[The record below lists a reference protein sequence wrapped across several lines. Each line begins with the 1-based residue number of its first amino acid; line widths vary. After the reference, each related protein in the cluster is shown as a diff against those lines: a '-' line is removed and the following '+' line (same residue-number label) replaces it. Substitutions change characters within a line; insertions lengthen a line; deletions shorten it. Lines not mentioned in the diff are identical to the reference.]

1 MGEIMETTA
10 KPQAPTIAALSLK
23 DMIFRSLEREPHR
36 AFTVEDL
43 LTLLKLQSPKDPQKQ
58 AQAVEQVTTHLRSL
72 IEGGQ
77 ITEVAPG
84 LFKCRLFFELEKS
97 IEHAYIGGMGNN
109 RYRFKSP
116 IFRLNIGVLS
126 IYFIHDSKKKEWLLT
141 VRDTTIGRDY
151 CLVRRLQD
159 GQYLVGS
166 RPTATGEK
174 NYVQIAGRYIEKEH
188 LTLTISG
195 DEIAIEDHNTPN
207 GTRID
212 LLTKE
217 GLARYQQAAR
227 AFLKVTEPQHQKD
240 PVKRGRYVLEQLL
253 NQHQNFETTFFGAV
267 LDWLL
272 IAG

>member
-1 MGEIMETTA
+1 METTV
-10 KPQAPTIAALSLK
+10 KPTVPAVAPLSLK
-23 DMIFRSLEREPHR
+23 DLVLRILEREPHR

-72 IEGGQ
+72 IEVGQ

-97 IEHAYIGGMGNN
+97 IEHAFIGGMGNN

-126 IYFIHDSKKKEWLLT
+126 VYFIHDSKKKEWFLT
-141 VRDTTIGRDY
+141 VRDTTIGKDY
-151 CLVRRLQD
+151 CLARRLRD
-159 GQYLVGS
+159 GQYLLGN
-166 RPTATGEK
+166 RPIAAGDE

-188 LTLTISG
+188 LALTVSG
-195 DEIAIEDHNTPN
+195 DEIAIEDHNTAN

-217 GLARYQQAAR
+217 GLARYQQAAW
-227 AFLKVTEPQHQKD
+227 AFLKATETQHQKD

-253 NQHQNFETTFFGAV
+253 HQHQNFETTFFGAV
-267 LDWLL
+267 VDSLL
-272 IAG
+272 MAG

>member
-1 MGEIMETTA
+1 METTA
-10 KPQAPTIAALSLK
+10 KPQAPPIAALSLK
-23 DMIFRSLEREPHR
+23 NMVFRLLEREPHR
-36 AFTVEDL
+36 GFTVEDL

-72 IEGGQ
+72 IESGQ
-77 ITEVAPG
+77 ITEVASG

-97 IEHAYIGGMGNN
+97 IEHAFIGGMGNN

-126 IYFIHDSKKKEWLLT
+126 VYFIHDSKKKEWFLT

-151 CLVRRLQD
+151 CLVRRLGD
-159 GQYLVGS
+159 GTYLFGS
-166 RPTATGEK
+166 RPPAAGEE
-174 NYVQIAGRYIEKEH
+174 NYVQIAGRYIEKKH

-195 DEIAIEDHNTPN
+195 DEIAIEDYNTAN

-217 GLARYQQAAR
+217 GLARYQLAAQ
-227 AFLKVTEPQHQKD
+227 AFLKATEPQHQKD

-253 NQHQNFETTFFGAV
+253 HQHQNYETTFFGAV
-267 LDWLL
+267 VDWLL
-272 IAG
+272 IAV

>member
-1 MGEIMETTA
+1 METTA
-10 KPQAPTIAALSLK
+10 NPPAPIIAVPSLE
-23 DMIFRSLEREPHR
+23 DHISRLLEREPHR
-36 AFTVEDL
+36 AFSVEDL

-58 AQAVEQVTTHLRSL
+58 AQAVEQVTSNLRRL
-72 IEGGQ
+72 VEDGQ

-109 RYRFKSP
+109 RYRFRSP
-116 IFRLNIGVLS
+116 VFRLNIGVLS
-126 IYFIHDSKKKEWLLT
+126 IYFIHDAKKGEWFQT

-151 CLVRRLQD
+151 GLVRRLRD
-159 GQYLVGS
+159 GTYLFGS
-166 RPTATGEK
+166 RPPAAGEE
-174 NYVQIAGRYIEKEH
+174 NYVQIAGRYIEKKH
-188 LTLTISG
+188 LTITISG
-195 DEIAIEDHNTPN
+195 DEIGIEDHNTPN

-212 LLTKE
+212 LLTKD

-227 AFLKVTEPQHQKD
+227 AFLKAAEPEDRKD

-253 NQHQNFETTFFGAV
+253 HQHQNYETTFFGAV

-272 IAG
+272 ITG

>member
-1 MGEIMETTA
+1 METTA

-23 DMIFRSLEREPHR
+23 DMIFRPLEREPHR

-72 IEGGQ
+72 VDGGQ
-77 ITEVAPG
+77 ITEVASG
-84 LFKCRLFFELEKS
+84 LFKCRLFFELEKN

-126 IYFIHDSKKKEWLLT
+126 VYFIKDPKKGDWFLT

-151 CLVRRLQD
+151 ALVRRLRD
-159 GQYLVGS
+159 GTYLFGS
-166 RPTATGEK
+166 RPTAAGEN
-174 NYVQIAGRYIEKEH
+174 NYVQIMGRYIEKEH

-195 DEIAIEDHNTPN
+195 DEIGIEDHNTPN

-212 LLTKE
+212 LLTKD
-217 GLARYQQAAR
+217 GLVRYQQAAR
-227 AFLKVTEPQHQKD
+227 AFLKATEPQNQKD
-240 PVKRGRYVLEQLL
+240 PVKRGRYVLEQLIQ
-253 NQHQNFETTFFGAV
+253 QHQNFETTFFGAV
-267 LDWLL
+267 VDALL

>member
-1 MGEIMETTA
+1 MIETTA
-10 KPQAPTIAALSLK
+10 QPPAPTTAALSLK
-23 DMIFRSLEREPHR
+23 DLVLRILEREPHR
-36 AFTVEDL
+36 AYTVEDL

-58 AQAVEQVTTHLRSL
+58 AQAVEQVTAHLRRL
-72 IEGGQ
+72 VEEGP
-77 ITEVAPG
+77 ITEIDPG
-84 LFKCRLFFELEKS
+84 LFKCRLYFEIEKS

-126 IYFIHDSKKKEWLLT
+126 IYFIKDPKKGDWFLT

-151 CLVRRLQD
+151 ALVRRLRD
-159 GQYLVGS
+159 GKYLFGS
-166 RPTATGEK
+166 RPTAAGEE

-188 LTLTISG
+188 LTLSISG
-195 DEIAIEDHNTPN
+195 DEISIEDHNTSN

-212 LLTKE
+212 LLTKD

-227 AFLKVTEPQHQKD
+227 AFLKATEPQHQKD

-253 NQHQNFETTFFGAV
+253 HHHQNFETTFFGAV
-267 LDWLL
+267 VDSLL

>member
-1 MGEIMETTA
+1 MIETTA
-10 KPQAPTIAALSLK
+10 QPPAPTTAALSLK
-23 DMIFRSLEREPHR
+23 DHVLRILEREPHR

-72 IEGGQ
+72 VEGGQ

-97 IEHAYIGGMGNN
+97 IEHAFIGGMGNN
-109 RYRFKSP
+109 LYRFKSP

-126 IYFIHDSKKKEWLLT
+126 IYFIKDPKKGDWFLT

-151 CLVRRLQD
+151 ALVRRLRD
-159 GQYLVGS
+159 GKYLFGN
-166 RPTATGEK
+166 RPTAAGEK
-174 NYVQIAGRYIEKEH
+174 DYVQIAGRYIEKEH

-195 DEIAIEDHNTPN
+195 DEIGIEDHNSPN

-212 LLTKE
+212 LLTKD

-227 AFLKVTEPQHQKD
+227 TFLKAVEPQAQKD
-240 PVKRGRYVLEQLL
+240 PVNRGRFVLEQLIHH
-253 NQHQNFETTFFGAV
+253 HQNFETTFFGAV
-267 LDWLL
+267 VDALL

>member
-1 MGEIMETTA
+1 METTV
-10 KPQAPTIAALSLK
+10 KPPVPTVAPLSLK
-23 DMIFRSLEREPHR
+23 DLVLRILEREPHR

-43 LTLLKLQSPKDPQKQ
+43 ITLLKLQSPKDPQKQ

-97 IEHAYIGGMGNN
+97 IEHAFIGGMGNN
-109 RYRFKSP
+109 RYRFKAP

-126 IYFIHDSKKKEWLLT
+126 IYFIKDPKKGDWFLT

-151 CLVRRLQD
+151 ALVRRFRD
-159 GQYLVGS
+159 GVYLLGN
-166 RPTATGEK
+166 RPPAAGEQ
-174 NYVQIAGRYIEKEH
+174 NHVQIAGRYIEKEH

-195 DEIAIEDHNTPN
+195 DEISIEDHNTPN

-212 LLTKE
+212 LLTKD

-227 AFLKVTEPQHQKD
+227 TFLKGAEPQAQKD
-240 PVKRGRYVLEQLL
+240 PVKRGRFVLEQLL
-253 NQHQNFETTFFGAV
+253 HDHQNFETTFFGAV
-267 LDWLL
+267 VDALL